1 MSMCPGRPALLALFD
16 DKFEGLRQRG
26 IAAIAQLSDED
37 VNWRPNEESNS
48 VVNLV
53 VHMAGN
59 LHQTIESAIDGQPDQ
74 RNRDLEFNTREVHTA
89 ASITAVFDRAMTSA
103 KEVVGAVTPADLT
116 RVVSVRGRDTT
127 VLAVLLTVVT
137 HLSEHLGQ
145 LMYIAKMIKGP
156 SYQVLSVAHRRST

>member
-53 VHMAGN
+53 AHMAGN
-59 LHQTIESAIDGQPDQ
+59 LHQTIEGAIGGRPDH
-74 RNRDLEFNTREVHTA
+74 RNRDLEFNTREVHTVE
-89 ASITAVFDRAMTSA
+89 SITAVFDRALTSA
-103 KEVVGAVTPADLT
+103 KEVVATVTPADLT
-116 RVVSVRGRDTT
+116 RVVMVHGRETT
-127 VLAVLLTVVT
+127 VLAVLFSVAT

-145 LMYIAKMIKGP
+145 MMYIAKMKKGS
-156 SYQVLSVAHRRST
+156 SYQVLSVAHKRPT